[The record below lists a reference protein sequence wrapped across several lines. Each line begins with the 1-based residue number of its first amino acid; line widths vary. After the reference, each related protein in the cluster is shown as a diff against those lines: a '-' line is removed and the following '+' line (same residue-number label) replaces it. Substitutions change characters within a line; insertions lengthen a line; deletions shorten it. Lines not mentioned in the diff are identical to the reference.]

1 LQILWTTGSILG
13 YRSFMAKTTIN
24 KSQFIRS
31 FPADTSPAEIVAA
44 AKAKGISFSPNYVST
59 IRTASQKK
67 AKKSGGA
74 VVAKRKP
81 GRPKGSKNK
90 VKAPAAV
97 RASAPASGS
106 AESTFKKLVLDLGT
120 TRAREL
126 LDQVQKAL
134 AKIVA

>member
-1 LQILWTTGSILG
+1 
-13 YRSFMAKTTIN
+13 MAKTTIN

-59 IRTASQKK
+59 IRTASNKK
-67 AKKSGGA
+67 AKKASGGA

-90 VKAPAAV
+90 VKAPAA
-97 RASAPASGS
+97 AHAPASGS

-120 TRAREL
+120 TRARQL
-126 LDQVQKAL
+126 LDQVQTAL